1 MALTKVQKE
10 GIETLINNNADNR
23 VITGSGTANTLNAE
37 SGVVIDSSGRLLVG
51 TTTDNGFKFKVS
63 DSGGFEFAFAP
74 NDSGVNNLVNYNR
87 SGSAYVPFQISGS
100 DLRFASGGN
109 TERMRIDSSGNVM
122 IGITS
127 SGVPFQINATAS
139 AFGGQNTVGVFGDT
153 TSFATGVGG
162 GITLSGRYNSS
173 SSQVGFGAIRGIKEN
188 GTDGNYDGALTFS
201 TRPNQGSLTE
211 RMRIDSSGN
220 VGIGVT
226 PTMATGGGLH
236 IRGPNGSQS
245 RLHLTTNRS
254 GDGTGD
260 GFYIIQQ
267 GDESSNNETNFINY
281 ETASMKFS
289 TSGTERMRIHSTG
302 NVGIGTTSPGRT
314 LDVNGIIRSDGTS
327 SAFAIG
333 GNSSTPSEG
342 VAIHRPATHTM
353 AFVTDSTE
361 RLRID
366 SSGNI
371 VPADSLNVLSTL
383 RTQGQTFVKLTG
395 HSTSNFSVMVFG
407 VNSGGHNTGSCAVA
421 LGKHSNNSR
430 SLNAAGTVNASG
442 NDYAE
447 YMTKSGD
454 FTIAKGDICGINA
467 NGKLT
472 NKFSESISFVVKST
486 DPSYVGGDAWGTEE
500 ILGEKPADDSDDLV
514 AYEEKYEAARKMVD
528 RIAFSGQVPVN
539 VTGATAG
546 QYIIPTVGDGDSIT
560 GVAKTE
566 KDLSMTE
573 YMSSIGKVIALESDG
588 RAKIIVKIA

>member
-1 MALTKVQKE
+1 MGLTQVSTNGVKD
-10 GIETLINNNADNR
+10 GSLLNADVNGSAAIAGTKISPDFGSQA
-23 VITGSGTANTLNAE
+23 ITTTGTLTINTNDLI
-37 SGVVIDSSGRLLVG
+37 VDSSGRMKIG
-51 TTTDNGFKFKVS
+51 TTNNTPAASNVAGIVFGDNTAGTATAGIASFCADGAAPLLLTRRVS
-63 DSGGFEFAFAP
+63 DGNVLGIADDTTTLGFLKTESSDFMIKST
-74 NDSGVNNLVNYNR
+74 NTMR
-87 SGSAYVPFQISGS
+87 FQT
-100 DLRFASGGN
+100 GGN
-109 TERMRIDSSGNVM
+109 NERMRIDSSGQVG

-127 SGVPFQINATAS
+127 PTGKFHFQDGSANNNAHATFHAS
-139 AFGGQNTVGVFGDT
+139 A
-153 TSFATGVGG
+153 
-162 GITLSGRYNSS
+162 
-173 SSQVGFGAIRGIKEN
+173 
-188 GTDGNYDGALTFS
+188 
-201 TRPNQGSLTE
+201 
-211 RMRIDSSGN
+211 
-220 VGIGVT
+220 
-226 PTMATGGGLH
+226 
-236 IRGPNGSQS
+236 
-245 RLHLTTNRS
+245 
-254 GDGTGD
+254 
-260 GFYIIQQ
+260 
-267 GDESSNNETNFINY
+267 
-281 ETASMKFS
+281 
-289 TSGTERMRIHSTG
+289 TSGTNNNGEVLKVISSRGTG
-302 NVGIGTTSPGRT
+302 NSNPIFNVLTNTSTSVFNVTGAGRVGIGTTSAGRT

-407 VNSGGHNTGSCAVA
+407 CNDGGHNTASTAVA
-421 LGKHSNNSR
+421 LGRHGSNHR
-430 SLNAAGTVNASG
+430 SLNAAGTLNSGG

-454 FTIAKGDICGINA
+454 FTIAKGDICGIDA

-486 DPSYVGGDAWGTEE
+486 DPSYVGGDGWGTEE
-500 ILGEKPADDSDDLV
+500 ILGAKPDDDSSDLP
-514 AYEEKYEAARKMVD
+514 AYEEKLEAARKMVD
-528 RIAFSGQVPVN
+528 RIAFCGQVPVN